1 MPRKLQPERR
11 REILAAARELF
22 ATRGYQDTNVAD
34 VAIRLRMGHGTVYR
48 YFKNKRDIFAQIID
62 EIVGTVTRIAIAE
75 APGQASSLAD
85 YRGQIERIGARL
97 YRIFAD
103 DPHAMRLVFE
113 VAHSVDQDMR
123 DRLDAAFEGIARF
136 TAAYLGN
143 GRDRGFLRADL
154 DLDVTARALNAVVIE
169 GIRRCAR
176 ATDLEA
182 EAARWVAIIL
192 KLQFEGLAAPA
203 PPSVAAGREAAR
215 ITAIRVKREHR
226 SATSKP

>member
-34 VAIRLRMGHGTVYR
+34 VAARLRMGHGTVYR
-48 YFKNKRDIFAQIID
+48 YFKNKRDIFAQILD
-62 EIVGTVTRIAIAE
+62 EIVGTVTRIAVAE
-75 APGQASSLAD
+75 VPARATTLAD

-103 DPHAMRLVFE
+103 DPHAMKLVFE
-113 VAHSVDQDMR
+113 VAHSVDQEMR
-123 DRLDAAFEGIARF
+123 DRLDAAFEGLARF

-169 GIRRCAR
+169 GIRRCAM
-176 ATDLEA
+176 AADLEA
-182 EAARWVAIIL
+182 EAARWVAIIVT
-192 KLQFEGLAAPA
+192 LQFEGLAAARPVPA
-203 PPSVAAGREAAR
+203 TTKRNRDSETPAAPRPRTRAR
-215 ITAIRVKREHR
+215 
-226 SATSKP
+226 

>member
-22 ATRGYQDTNVAD
+22 ATRGYQDTNIAD
-34 VAIRLRMGHGTVYR
+34 VAARLRMGHGTVYR

-62 EIVGTVTRIAIAE
+62 EIVAAVTRIALAE
-75 APGQASSLAD
+75 VPARATTLAD

-103 DPHAMRLVFE
+103 DPHAMKLVFE

-123 DRLDAAFEGIARF
+123 DRLDAAFEGLARF

-169 GIRRCAR
+169 GIRRCAI
-176 ATDLEA
+176 APDLEA
-182 EAARWVAIIL
+182 EAARWVAIIVQ
-192 KLQFEGLAAPA
+192 LQFEGLAARPQPA
-203 PPSVAAGREAAR
+203 AA
-215 ITAIRVKREHR
+215 KRNR
-226 SATSKP
+226 DSATSTAPRRAR